1 MTHPSPRDL
10 ALLAGGELSRLRR
23 WWIGRHAATCPDCAR
38 RLRAFE
44 SDRQRLGAA
53 RQDLPPGFDWEGA
66 AAEMTGNI
74 RVGLAAGACVGPA
87 AATPPSRPRWRR
99 AALVA
104 PVAIPLIVLLV
115 VGLVSLRPG
124 RAPAGTPWVEG
135 TVVEATGGGIELRQ
149 GDRMLSLR
157 HPSGGDV
164 SFAVNAQGTVRAR
177 YIDEETGQVT
187 IHNVYAQ

>member
-1 MTHPSPRDL
+1 MTHPSTKDL
-10 ALLAGGELSRLRR
+10 ALLAGGELGPWRR
-23 WWIGRHAATCPDCAR
+23 WRIDRHAAACPDCAG

-44 SDRQRLGAA
+44 ADRQRLRAA
-53 RQDLPPGFDWEGA
+53 RQDLPPGFDWERM

-87 AATPPSRPRWRR
+87 AAPKASRPRWRR

-104 PVAIPLIVLLV
+104 PVAIPVIVLLV
-115 VGLVSLRPG
+115 AGVVSLRPG
-124 RAPAGTPWVEG
+124 RRPAATPWVEG

-149 GDRMLSLR
+149 GDQMLSLR